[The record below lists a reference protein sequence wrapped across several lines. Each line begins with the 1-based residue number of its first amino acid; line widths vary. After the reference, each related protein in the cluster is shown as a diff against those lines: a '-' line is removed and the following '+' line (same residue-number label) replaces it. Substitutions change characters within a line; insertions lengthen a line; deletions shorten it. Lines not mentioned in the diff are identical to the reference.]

1 MNSYIIFGAN
11 SDIALSL
18 IKQLLDTENKV
29 YAIARDFRGDYP
41 TDGNLLCIKSEFSDF
56 AIADKLVA
64 EIASNDNN
72 VVGVANFAGSIF
84 LKPAHLTT
92 EDDFNKVIESNFK
105 TAFAVSHA
113 CGKSLNNA
121 SILFI
126 SSTATLV
133 GLANHELVAGTK
145 AAINGIVISASAT
158 YLHKNLRFNAI
169 APALVDTKLAGSIL
183 ANEVS
188 RKISESLNPQGKI
201 GSPKDIANMAYFLL
215 NPENSWITGQI
226 IAVDGGMSQIRP
238 RMKA

>member
-11 SDIALSL
+11 SDIALTL
-18 IKQLLDTENKV
+18 INQLTEARNKV
-29 YAIARDFRGDYP
+29 YAIARNFGDDYP
-41 TDGNLLCIKSEFSDF
+41 TNTNLICIKSEFSDF
-56 AIADKLVA
+56 ATTDKLVA
-64 EIASNDNN
+64 DIASNDTNI
-72 VVGVANFAGSIF
+72 VGVANFAGSIF

-92 EDDFNKVIESNFK
+92 EDDFTKVIESNFK
-105 TAFAVSHA
+105 TAFAVTHA

-145 AAINGIVISASAT
+145 AAINGMVISASAT
-158 YLHKNLRFNAI
+158 YLYKSLRFNAI
-169 APALVDTKLAGSIL
+169 APALVDTKLASSIL
-183 ANEVS
+183 VNEVS
-188 RKISESLNPQGKI
+188 RKVSESLNPQSKI
-201 GSPKDIANMAYFLL
+201 GSSKDIANMAYFLL

-226 IAVDGGMSQIRP
+226 IAVDGGMSQIRH